1 MVTQMPHHKPIPCS
15 NLAEGLESLDLE
27 NLVSADVTIDEYK
40 SKMGDDEST
49 VVLTFKVA
57 SKLPAQDLMSFI
69 EKSYDWI
76 LDADV
81 SSGEL
86 DDGSYLVFVEF
97 ERNSQIPKNLIDMFT
112 DLVNLTGIELTSWT
126 LTYHK
131 PKAQIKLSQEAIAE
145 LIPLSAEDYLQKKRN
160 AKQDLDKLKTSAGV
174 EVRTKASKNPF
185 TDNIKTAAG
194 IL

>member
-1 MVTQMPHHKPIPCS
+1 MPHHEPHHS
-15 NLAEGLESLDLE
+15 FNLTEGLESLDLE
-27 NLVSADVTIDEYK
+27 NLVSAEVTIDEYK

-57 SKLPAQDLMSFI
+57 SKLPAEDLMSFI

-76 LDADV
+76 MDADV

-97 ERNSQIPKNLIDMFT
+97 ERNSQIPKNLINMFT
-112 DLVNLTGIELTSWT
+112 DLVNLTGIELESWT

-131 PKAQIKLSQEAIAE
+131 PNARIKLSQEAIAE

-174 EVRTKASKNPF
+174 KVRTQAPKNTF

>member
-1 MVTQMPHHKPIPCS
+1 MPTQMPHHKPPHS
-15 NLAEGLESLDLE
+15 SDLTEGLESLDLE

-49 VVLTFKVA
+49 VVLAFKVA

-97 ERNSQIPKNLIDMFT
+97 ERNSQIPKNLINMFT

-126 LTYHK
+126 LKYHK
-131 PKAQIKLSQEAIAE
+131 PSAQIKLSQEAIAE

-174 EVRTKASKNPF
+174 EVRTKAPKNPF
-185 TDNIKTAAG
+185 TDNIKTSAG

>member
-1 MVTQMPHHKPIPCS
+1 MPTQMSHHKPHHS
-15 NLAEGLESLDLE
+15 FNLTEGLESLDLE
-27 NLVSADVTIDEYK
+27 NLVSAEVTIDEYK

-57 SKLPAQDLMSFI
+57 SKLPAEDLMSFI

-76 LDADV
+76 MDADV

-97 ERNSQIPKNLIDMFT
+97 ERNSQIPKNLINMFT
-112 DLVNLTGIELTSWT
+112 DLVNLTGIELESWT

-131 PKAQIKLSQEAIAE
+131 PNAQIKLSQEAIAE

-174 EVRTKASKNPF
+174 KVRTQATKNTF